1 MLQYGAKIGIMKIY
15 QIPEAEKK
23 VQFVILGHILVHDD
37 DMGLSSVYSLIDLC
51 GRGKLTTNVCGVSVG
66 YPCFCFVFAHS
77 GQGKFV

>member
-37 DMGLSSVYSLIDLC
+37 DMGFSSV
-51 GRGKLTTNVCGVSVG
+51 
-66 YPCFCFVFAHS
+66 
-77 GQGKFV
+77 